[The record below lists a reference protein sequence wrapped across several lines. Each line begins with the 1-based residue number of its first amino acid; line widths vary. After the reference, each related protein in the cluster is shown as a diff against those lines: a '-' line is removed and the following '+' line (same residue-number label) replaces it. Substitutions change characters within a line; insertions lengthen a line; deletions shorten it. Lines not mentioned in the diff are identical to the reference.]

1 MRGRHARGRD
11 DLARPVKPKL
21 VGEAPRTDYFKPRGI
36 PLSQLEE
43 INLTVEELE
52 ALRLVDLE
60 GMYQEDAARE
70 MGVSRQTV
78 QRMITEARAKV
89 IQALV
94 AGKAL
99 RIEGG
104 SYILREGAGQY
115 RCGRCGDAFSP
126 RTGRKGRGWRCPT
139 CDAPR

>member
-1 MRGRHARGRD
+1 
-11 DLARPVKPKL
+11 LARPTKPKL
-21 VGEAPRTDYFKPRGI
+21 VGEAPKTDYFKPRGI
-36 PLSQLEE
+36 PLTELEE
-43 INLTVEELE
+43 VTLNIEELE

-70 MGVSRQTV
+70 MGVSRQTI

-89 IQALV
+89 IEALV

-104 SYILREGAGQY
+104 SYIMREGGGRY
-115 RCGRCGDAFSP
+115 RCGRCGGQVP
-126 RTGRKGRGWRCPT
+126 PGYGRRGRGWNCPS
-139 CDAPR
+139 CDPNG

>member
-1 MRGRHARGRD
+1 M
-11 DLARPVKPKL
+11 ARPVKPKL

-36 PLSQLEE
+36 PLAQLEE
-43 INLTVEELE
+43 VNLTVEELE

-70 MGVSRQTV
+70 MGISRQTV

-89 IQALV
+89 VEALV

-104 SYILREGAGQY
+104 SYILREGAGRY
-115 RCGRCGDAFSP
+115 RCGRCGGELPSP
-126 RTGRKGRGWRCPT
+126 RYGRKGRGWRCPS
-139 CDAPR
+139 CDPPGK

>member
-1 MRGRHARGRD
+1 MA
-11 DLARPVKPKL
+11 
-21 VGEAPRTDYFKPRGI
+21 
-36 PLSQLEE
+36 QLEE
-43 INLTVEELE
+43 VNISVEELE

-60 GMYQEDAARE
+60 GMYQEDAAKE
-70 MGVSRQTV
+70 MGVSRQTI

-104 SYILREGAGQY
+104 SYILKEGAGRY
-115 RCGRCGDAFSP
+115 RCGRCGDEFASRF
-126 RTGRKGRGWRCPT
+126 GRRGQGWKCPS
-139 CDAPR
+139 CDPTT

>member
-1 MRGRHARGRD
+1 
-11 DLARPVKPKL
+11 LARPVKPKL

-36 PLSQLEE
+36 PLTQLEE
-43 INLTVEELE
+43 VNLSIEELE

-89 IQALV
+89 IEALV

-115 RCGRCGDAFSP
+115 RCGRCGDAFPS
-126 RTGRKGRGWRCPT
+126 RSGRKGRGWRCPT
-139 CDAPR
+139 CDTTE

>member
-1 MRGRHARGRD
+1 M
-11 DLARPVKPKL
+11 ARPAKPKL
-21 VGEAPRTDYFKPRGI
+21 VGEAPKTDYFKPRGI

-43 INLTVEELE
+43 ITLNIEELE

-60 GMYQEDAARE
+60 GMYQEDAAKE
-70 MGVSRQTV
+70 MGVSRQTI

-89 IQALV
+89 IEALV

-104 SYILREGAGQY
+104 NYIIREGGGHY
-115 RCGRCGDAFSP
+115 RCGRGGGQGPS
-126 RTGRKGRGWRCPT
+126 RYGRRGRGWNCPS
-139 CDAPR
+139 CDSGS

>member
-1 MRGRHARGRD
+1 
-11 DLARPVKPKL
+11 LARPIKPKL

-36 PLSQLEE
+36 PLADLEE
-43 INLTVEELE
+43 ITLNVEELE

-70 MGVSRQTV
+70 MGISRQTI

-89 IQALV
+89 IEALV

-104 SYILREGAGQY
+104 SYILKEGVGKY
-115 RCGRCGDAFSP
+115 RCGRCGSEFAS
-126 RTGRKGRGWRCPT
+126 RYGRRGRGWKCPS
-139 CDAPR
+139 CDTTGLNKP

>member
-1 MRGRHARGRD
+1 M
-11 DLARPVKPKL
+11 ARPAKPKL
-21 VGEAPRTDYFKPRGI
+21 VGEAPKTDYFKPRGI

-43 INLTVEELE
+43 VTISIEELE
-52 ALRLVDLE
+52 CLRLVDLE

-70 MGVSRQTV
+70 MGVSRQTI

-89 IQALV
+89 TEALV

-104 SYILREGAGQY
+104 SYILREGSGRY
-115 RCGRCGDAFSP
+115 RCGRCGSEIPP
-126 RTGRKGRGWRCPT
+126 RSGRRKRGWNCPS
-139 CDAPR
+139 CDTSG